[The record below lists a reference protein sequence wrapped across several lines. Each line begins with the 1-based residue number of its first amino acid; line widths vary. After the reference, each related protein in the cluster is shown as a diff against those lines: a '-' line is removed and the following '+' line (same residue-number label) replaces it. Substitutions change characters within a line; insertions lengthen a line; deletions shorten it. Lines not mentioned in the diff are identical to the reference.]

1 MITQADLVE
10 RFGEAEIAALSDH
23 DAHQSINAAVVDK
36 AIADAVAEVNSYLA
50 PVGLVGI
57 TPPKALVLKACDIAR
72 YYLHED
78 GATEIVRERYKQ
90 AIAWLKE
97 VMKNPSML
105 TGMGD
110 TTPEKPVSAIAVRP
124 NVLPKRPWA
133 DD

>member
-1 MITQADLVE
+1 MVA
-10 RFGEAEIAALSDH
+10 
-23 DAHQSINAAVVDK
+23 K
-36 AIADAVAEVNSYLA
+36 AIADAEAEVNSYLA

-90 AIAWLKE
+90 AIVWLKE

-110 TTPEKPVSAIAVRP
+110 TTPKQPVSAIAVRP

-133 DD
+133 DE

>member
-1 MITQADLVE
+1 MITQADLIE
-10 RFGEAEIAALSDH
+10 RFGAEEIARLSDH
-23 DAHQSINAAVVDK
+23 DEYRTINAAVVEK
-36 AIADAVAEVNSYLA
+36 AITDAVAEVNSYLA

-110 TTPEKPVSAIAVRP
+110 TTPKQPVSAIAVRP
-124 NVLPKRPWA
+124 NVLPQRPWA

>member
-1 MITQADLVE
+1 MISQTDLVE
-10 RFGEAEIAALSDH
+10 RFGEEEIARLSDH
-23 DAHQSINAAVVDK
+23 DEYRTINAAVVAK
-36 AIADAVAEVNSYLA
+36 AIADAEAEVNSYLA

-90 AIAWLKE
+90 AIVWLKE

-105 TGMGD
+105 TGMGA
-110 TTPEKPVSAIAVRP
+110 TTPKQPVSAIAVRP

-133 DD
+133 DE

>member
-1 MITQADLVE
+1 MISQTDLVE
-10 RFGEAEIAALSDH
+10 RFGEEEIARLSDH
-23 DAHQSINAAVVDK
+23 DEYRTINAAVVAK
-36 AIADAVAEVNSYLA
+36 AIADAEAEVNSYLA

-72 YYLHED
+72 SYLHED

-90 AIAWLKE
+90 AIVWLKE

-110 TTPEKPVSAIAVRP
+110 TTPKQPVSAIAVRP
-124 NVLPKRPWA
+124 NVLPQRPWA
-133 DD
+133 DE

>member
-1 MITQADLVE
+1 MISQTDLVE
-10 RFGEAEIAALSDH
+10 RFGAEEIARLSDH
-23 DAHQSINAAVVDK
+23 DEYRTINAAVVAK
-36 AIADAVAEVNSYLA
+36 AIADAEAEVNSYLA
-50 PVGLVGI
+50 LVGI

-78 GATEIVRERYKQ
+78 GATEIVRERYRQ
-90 AIAWLKE
+90 AITWLKE

-110 TTPEKPVSAIAVRP
+110 TTPKQPVSAIAVRP
-124 NVLPKRPWA
+124 NVLPQRPWA